1 MTGILGSIT
10 AAILLCISALVV
22 YQLFWA
28 VVALLPRRRR
38 KPALAGGRSHFAI
51 VIPAHNEETVLAAT
65 LESIERADYPRDR
78 LHVVVVADRCDD
90 GTAALAR
97 SFGAVALERRDGLPG
112 KGSAIAYA
120 VDHLR
125 HTGHPFDALVIVDA
139 DTVVDRPCFA
149 AFDEALRGG
158 CEVQQGYNYLSN
170 PWESSFTRIIAVTSV
185 LRNRLFYEGK
195 ERLGVS
201 SMLSGTGMCFS
212 RRIIETYGWT
222 ALSVGEDWECSVSL
236 LLEGEAIHFNVNAR
250 VRARESSRFAQAAP
264 QRLRWASGRHGVA
277 LANAVKL
284 ITAGVRQ
291 RRPELWD
298 AAFTIMAPPYSVQA
312 MLTLLCLA
320 ASWFLSAQPAWT
332 VLLPW
337 ALLVTGGLAAYFV
350 LGLTVTEQPLR
361 ALLGVI
367 VLPAFLP
374 WRTAI
379 EILGLVGYG
388 RRRWVRT
395 SRAWSNHEPGLLMRM
410 RSKRM

>member
-1 MTGILGSIT
+1 MTGILGWIC
-10 AAILLCISALVV
+10 AAALLAISVLVI
-22 YQLFWA
+22 YQWCWA
-28 VVALLPRRRR
+28 IVALLPRRRR
-38 KPALAGGRSHFAI
+38 QTALTAARSHFAV

-65 LESIERADYPRDR
+65 LNSLEQVDYPLDR
-78 LHVVVVADRCDD
+78 IHVVVVADRCDD
-90 GTAALAR
+90 GTATLAR
-97 SFGAVALERRDGLPG
+97 SHGVESLERRDGVPG

-120 VDHLR
+120 VNHLR
-125 HTGHPFDALVIVDA
+125 QAGHPFDALVIVDA
-139 DTVVDRPCFA
+139 DTVVDRSCFA
-149 AFDEALRGG
+149 AFDEALRAGRD
-158 CEVQQGYNYLSN
+158 VQQGYNTLSN

-185 LRNRLFYEGK
+185 LRNRFFYNGK

-236 LLEGEAIHFNVNAR
+236 LLNGEKIHFNAEAR
-250 VRARESSRFAQAAP
+250 VMARESSRFAQAGP

-277 LANAVKL
+277 VKSAVKL
-284 ITAGVRQ
+284 LTAGARL

-298 AAFTIMAPPYSVQA
+298 AAFTILAPPYSVQA
-312 MLTLLCLA
+312 TLSFVCLL
-320 ASWFLSAQPAWT
+320 ASWFLSAGGAWPF
-332 VLLPW
+332 LLPW
-337 ALLVTGGLAAYFV
+337 SVLLTGLLAGYFAVGLAA
-350 LGLTVTEQPLR
+350 TEAPLR
-361 ALLGVI
+361 ALLGIIVI
-367 VLPAFLP
+367 PAFLP

-395 SRAWSNHEPGLLMRM
+395 SRAGYEPGLLMRM